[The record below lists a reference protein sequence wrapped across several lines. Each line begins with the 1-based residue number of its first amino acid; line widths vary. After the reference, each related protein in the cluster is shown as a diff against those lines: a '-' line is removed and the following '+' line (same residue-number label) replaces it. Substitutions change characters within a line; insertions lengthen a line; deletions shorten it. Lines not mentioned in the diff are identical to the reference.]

1 MKNTP
6 LFNMPISI
14 STHIYTYIHTCTY
27 MYTYVHTHLHSHTQL
42 HSFGKTFRISFLFQ
56 KVKNYL
62 FLNAKHIKLNKIL
75 AGQARVST
83 EVGKYTVPFVSAH
96 LLKVWH
102 QWFGLCLKAPEPQMH
117 VWALGLLLSNHDQG
131 VRFSLG
137 KFQKQELVHPTLSK

>member
-6 LFNMPISI
+6 LCNMPISI
-14 STHIYTYIHTCTY
+14 STHIYTCIHTCTY
-27 MYTYVHTHLHSHTQL
+27 MYTYVHTSTFTYIVTQ
-42 HSFGKTFRISFLFQ
+42 FWGNIQNIISFLESE
-56 KVKNYL
+56 KYL
-62 FLNAKHIKLNKIL
+62 FLNEKHIKNKIL

-83 EVGKYTVPFVSAH
+83 EVGKCTVPFVSAH

-117 VWALGLLLSNHDQG
+117 VWVLGLLLSDHDQG